1 MYTVHFTVCSG
12 SGSGGS
18 DAHYTADIGL
28 GVLPVGRGE
37 DFTPI
42 AARSDSF
49 ELPAGVE
56 TWHVLLAPPLLQYF
70 RNHLPSRRHP
80 CHLTPILHFTPGY
93 LS

>member
-1 MYTVHFTVCSG
+1 MYTVHFTVC

-56 TWHVLLAPPLLQYF
+56 TWHVLLAPPSSDTFAITFLLVAI
-70 RNHLPSRRHP
+70 PA
-80 CHLTPILHFTPGY
+80 I
-93 LS
+93 